1 MDKISEHNA
10 FGFAKLAFVYCLKQG
25 TMVQSRII
33 CVQIKDTTTLL
44 SLRDSTRA
52 FFKNITYCE
61 VYVTADMM
69 VGALGPTTST
79 LAV

>member
-1 MDKISEHNA
+1 MSVHNA
-10 FGFAKLAFVYCLKQG
+10 FGLVKLAFVYYLCKAPWHG
-25 TMVQSRII
+25 AEECF